1 MADLTLRMAFS
12 LLKWA
17 QIKEEEDNLLLSI
30 QERQKSKMLDEAKM
44 RKLAMIQYM
53 YTLAIDHV
61 NKPEPLNMVAIL
73 NFHDAVELFLALAAE
88 HLNVGKEDQK
98 FVTYWDVINPALP
111 NKDFGQR
118 ASMTRLNKARVGWK
132 HYGIPIPTVEIENFR
147 TNVADFFRENTSKV
161 FGIAF
166 EEISMAILVQGVE
179 VRDRLL
185 KAEQLNSN
193 GEIKAALKETAIAF
207 HDLFNRF
214 EWRAVEQNSVH
225 LEGVSSRRF
234 SHVEWSAPR
243 ELSSF
248 AKEIEKELNTLHEQ
262 VKLLSLGID
271 YRRYIR
277 FQWLAPTVFL
287 AMDGIYY
294 SVEDAYG
301 QSHQDYLFCYHFVI
315 ECALRLQEIQFT

>member
-1 MADLTLRMAFS
+1 
-12 LLKWA
+12 
-17 QIKEEEDNLLLSI
+17 
-30 QERQKSKMLDEAKM
+30 MLDEAKM
-44 RKLAMIQYM
+44 RRLAMIQYM

-61 NKPEPLNMVAIL
+61 NKPEPLNMIAIL

-111 NKDFGQR
+111 NKDLGQR

-147 TNVADFFRENTSKV
+147 TNVADFFRENTPKV
-161 FGIAF
+161 FGVPF
-166 EEISMAILVQGVE
+166 EEISMATLVQDQE

-185 KAEQLNSN
+185 KAEQLSST

-207 HDLFNRF
+207 QDLLNRF
-214 EWRAVEQNSVH
+214 DWRVMEQNSSH
-225 LEGVSSRRF
+225 LKGVSSRRF
-234 SHVEWSAPR
+234 FSRIESTAPP
-243 ELSSF
+243 ELSRF
-248 AKEIEKELNTLHEQ
+248 AREIETELDTLHNQ

-277 FQWLAPTVFL
+277 FQGLIPSVHLMFSGTYDVSG
-287 AMDGIYY
+287 DGR
-294 SVEDAYG
+294 G
-301 QSHQDYLFCYHFVI
+301 QSHQDYLFCYHFVT
-315 ECALRLQEIQFT
+315 ECALRIQEIQFS